1 MKKIFLFIG
10 LFMAL
15 STSAQTQYEKGMN
28 KAYELWSQNKTS
40 EAINLFERI
49 SKAEKDNWLPS
60 FYAGYI
66 TILSSFSI
74 KDETTLTS
82 KLNKAKSFLN
92 NAASISPN
100 NPEILIVQALHN
112 TAYINFDGQK
122 YGMTMSGK
130 NSAIYEKALQIVPKN
145 PRVIL
150 RKAEWDIGVAQFFG
164 KSIEPY
170 CNDVK
175 KALTLSDGEKST
187 VKCS

>member
-1 MKKIFLFIG
+1 
-10 LFMAL
+10 MAL

-130 NSAIYEKALQIVPKN
+130 NSAIYEKALQIVPKK
-145 PRVIL
+145 P
-150 RKAEWDIGVAQFFG
+150 
-164 KSIEPY
+164 KS
-170 CNDVK
+170 NLK
-175 KALTLSDGEKST
+175 KSRMGYRCST
-187 VKCS
+187 VFWKIYRALL